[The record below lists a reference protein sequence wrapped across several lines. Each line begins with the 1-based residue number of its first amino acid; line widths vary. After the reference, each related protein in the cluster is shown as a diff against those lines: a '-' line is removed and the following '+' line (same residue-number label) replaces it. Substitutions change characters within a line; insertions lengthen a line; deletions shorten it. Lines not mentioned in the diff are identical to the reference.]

1 MYSLTNLYNDLIQFT
16 RALEESYEVL
26 TVYLE
31 FTDEYLDEYYT
42 KKLKKRVL
50 NLRITTLLKG
60 LTELSDEAK
69 TLSIDKQLELYDY
82 FNSFALDIINR
93 SGGITYYI
101 PLTVDYLRN
110 TREDIVDYTSE
121 VRRRQ
126 IQMIRNVRK
135 DLNKKP

>member
-1 MYSLTNLYNDLIQFT
+1 MYTLTKLHNDLIQFT

-82 FNSFALDIINR
+82 FNSFALDVINR